1 MLYNNWLAANM
12 MDEGKIVN
20 YHKSKITITLYSK
33 HPYKMTQAI
42 LNRNVGWLQA
52 GDVETDEAGKE
63 RMRMCQNEHILIL
76 SVSTLGL
83 EPRTP
88 TMSR

>member
-1 MLYNNWLAANM
+1 
-12 MDEGKIVN
+12 
-20 YHKSKITITLYSK
+20 
-33 HPYKMTQAI
+33 MTQAI